1 MSLCVPPHLPP
12 ASGQLSGGNVSAA
25 TLLLEA
31 GADPDARTKN
41 GFSALHLAAATMSV
55 NLVRLL
61 GDHMAR
67 RPRRH
72 RHSDEHERPGQSDD
86 TDGRSDSASQGVM
99 PLHVAIIRAATVDED
114 EVVEV
119 VQALLDDPQV
129 RGCSARMLRPP
140 PLP

>member
-1 MSLCVPPHLPP
+1 MYIPP
-12 ASGQLSGGNVSAA
+12 ASGQLAGGNVSAA

-67 RPRRH
+67 RPRH
-72 RHSDEHERPGQSDD
+72 HHHSDEHERPGRS
-86 TDGRSDSASQGVM
+86 DGRSDSASQGVM

-119 VQALLDDPQV
+119 VQALLDDHDPQV
-129 RGCSARMLRPP
+129 R
-140 PLP
+140 